1 MSATLSGL
9 IVLENARPVD
19 DAPSSVMFDGQ
30 MWLGPGRILTGIFRY
45 YNSSNYSF
53 PEVGHYFAW
62 IHVRY
67 SKISS
72 CIVCFFPSVLFA
84 YRFDRLRNSFLK
96 VSRKV
101 NDDQLQG
108 KARGMKEMSPGAISM
123 VHLRSLSK
131 SLTYFTSLGISFK
144 CVVTTFF
151 LPSCSAYR

>member
-30 MWLGPGRILTGIFRY
+30 MWLGPGRIILTGIFRY

-67 SKISS
+67 SKFRVALCVSS
-72 CIVCFFPSVLFA
+72 PVF
-84 YRFDRLRNSFLK
+84 SFC
-96 VSRKV
+96 
-101 NDDQLQG
+101 LQ
-108 KARGMKEMSPGAISM
+108 I
-123 VHLRSLSK
+123 
-131 SLTYFTSLGISFK
+131 
-144 CVVTTFF
+144 
-151 LPSCSAYR
+151 